1 MTDGRQA
8 GREGAF
14 SERSAVVERLAG
26 NHGRRLGE
34 DNLAERLAAIE
45 HLHPDFVIG
54 RRRVETIV
62 ETQLLIE
69 IILAGLLFDERLRE
83 IQRAGC
89 PLRFG
94 SAEVT
99 ATHRADHLN
108 ILAVDRPHHLERRRI
123 FAFRFFDQR
132 LELTGFL
139 RGDHLLCEGK
149 GRNRGKRS
157 DHAAAKKCRNLHR
170 VLSIECLMMK
180 HLAYLSTTGEKVR
193 SDAGK

>member
-54 RRRVETIV
+54 RRRVEMIV

-69 IILAGLLFDERLRE
+69 IILTSLLFDERFRKIE
-83 IQRAGC
+83 RVRHTF
-89 PLRFG
+89 RFVT
-94 SAEVT
+94 AEVT
-99 ATHRADHLN
+99 ATHDADDFD
-108 ILAVDRPHHLERRRI
+108 ILAVDRSHHLERRCV
-123 FAFRFFDQR
+123 FAF
-132 LELTGFL
+132 
-139 RGDHLLCEGK
+139 
-149 GRNRGKRS
+149 
-157 DHAAAKKCRNLHR
+157 
-170 VLSIECLMMK
+170 
-180 HLAYLSTTGEKVR
+180 
-193 SDAGK
+193 